1 MNIQFLEAMKQGL
14 HRPPTRVRQKYTPA
28 APCGAMDAPS
38 FSASWIQQDR
48 AYLAHHFQCQDC
60 IAGGQ
65 GRGKR
70 CETGAGLWAAYTKAS
85 MQGAR

>member
-14 HRPPTRVRQKYTPA
+14 PPLGFAKSTHHRHH
-28 APCGAMDAPS
+28 GAMDAPS
-38 FSASWIQQDR
+38 FSASWIQQDS
-48 AYLAHHFQCQDC
+48 AYLAHHFQCPAC

>member
-1 MNIQFLEAMKQGL
+1 MTKEQILGRE
-14 HRPPTRVRQKYTPA
+14 TPQWGVA
-28 APCGAMDAPS
+28 NPQAGRHNGVMDAPS

-48 AYLAHHFQCQDC
+48 AYLAHHFQCPAC